1 LLTYPLG
8 EEEREEEETYSK
20 AYDVKKSLQHILK
33 KSWEYR
39 PREETNRTDR
49 RTKLNSNSS
58 SRTTSKQMGYFRL
71 LWQRCTAPFEALQEH
86 KRTDSTQK

>member
-20 AYDVKKSLQHILK
+20 AYDVKKSLQHKLK

-39 PREETNRTDR
+39 LREETKRTDR
-49 RTKLNSNSS
+49 RKNETVIQHPALHQNKWLFSPSMARKYRN
-58 SRTTSKQMGYFRL
+58 Y
-71 LWQRCTAPFEALQEH
+71 EALQEH
-86 KRTDSTQK
+86 QRTDSTQK